1 MRVMQVKDVI
11 EAVEHW
17 APPSLA
23 YAWDKAG
30 LSLGHP
36 DDKVT
41 KVMVVLTV
49 TGDVMRTATTAKAQ
63 MIVSHHPLIWEPLES
78 LRSDDVQARL
88 CLDLAKQGIA
98 CFSSHTS
105 LDVVPEGVNHIL
117 AERLGLRRIGALLR
131 VPQAEQL
138 KLVTFVPETHL
149 AEVRDAVCAAGAGV
163 IGDYTHCSFDAPGTG
178 TFLPGTDAKP
188 FSGTRH
194 NVNQEPERRFETLL
208 AKARVGEVVRA
219 LKEAHP
225 YEEVAYDLIKLDTT
239 DPSISLG
246 LRGELSRPVSL
257 DTFAARV
264 REALGIKHVRVSG
277 DSKQKVQKI
286 AVLGGAGGASA
297 PSIPDDVDVYVTGD
311 VKYHDAI
318 DARERG
324 LSIIDAGHHG
334 TEKLIVPALVDY
346 LKASLKGVRVVP
358 WIEPDPFRVIT
369 K

>member
-1 MRVMQVKDVI
+1 MMQVKDVV
-11 EAVEHW
+11 EAVERW

-36 DDKVT
+36 DAKIG

-49 TGDVMRTATTAKAQ
+49 TRDVLRAATAAKAQ
-63 MIVSHHPLIWEPLES
+63 MIVSHHPLIWEPLET
-78 LRSDDVQARL
+78 LRSDDAQARL
-88 CLDLAKQGIA
+88 CLDIAQKGIA
-98 CFSSHTS
+98 CYASHTS
-105 LDVVPEGVNHIL
+105 LDVVPRGVNHIL
-117 AERLGLRRIGALLR
+117 AERLGLRHVGPLLP

-138 KLVTFVPETHL
+138 KLVTFVPGTHL
-149 AEVRDAVCAAGAGV
+149 AAVREALSAAGAGV
-163 IGDYTHCSFDAPGTG
+163 IGDYTECSFSAPGTG
-178 TFLPGTDAKP
+178 TFRPGSDAKP
-188 FSGTRH
+188 FSGTQGA
-194 NVNQEPERRFETLL
+194 VNQEPEQRFEILVP
-208 AKARVGEVVRA
+208 KARVGEVVRA

-225 YEEVAYDLIKLDTT
+225 YEEVAYDLVKLDTA
-239 DPSISLG
+239 DPAISLG
-246 LRGELSRPVSL
+246 LRGELSRAVSL

-264 REALGIKHVRVSG
+264 RKALGIKHVRVSG
-277 DSKQKVQKI
+277 DPKHTVQRV

-297 PSIPDDVDVYVTGD
+297 PSIPRDIDVYVTGD
-311 VKYHDAI
+311 VQYHDAL

-334 TEKLIVPALVDY
+334 TEKLIVPALADY
-346 LKASLKGVRVVP
+346 LKASLKDLRVVP